1 MVSTMFKR
9 FFNFG
14 KKASF
19 EAPPI
24 EADNLLLSEFGNSTI
39 LGRYSNPFE
48 AAERDIPDRYVR
60 DFRRG
65 YTLDALAKLPE
76 IKTAINIWLDA
87 AIASSDG
94 DDRGVAVADQVDRKD
109 TIPIDPRVE
118 EICTATIDRL
128 FSAQDIR
135 KIGRNMLRRGD
146 DFRQIVIA
154 NRRVE
159 QLVYLPTWQMFRR
172 ETNGRVEGFYLKEYT
187 REQNASR
194 YPPETVVHWR
204 FRAEQKYGEALFEFA
219 ENDAQ
224 HLLKRFSDLDHA
236 ARAQAID
243 PLVHEMP
250 TCATK
255 EYVRDYRIAYQ
266 AKQQHQPITDFFL
279 QAGAR
284 VYRAS
289 GGNSPDLNSIL
300 SALNFSQ
307 IRLLMPAQVPFYLL
321 GLNTAGAKEIAG
333 EPAQALTRAISNF
346 RADITTGI
354 KQVIDLELS
363 LQGIPLEKQKYRLI
377 WPRIIVNPYGQTAQ
391 TDESPEIADQ
401 EK

>member
-1 MVSTMFKR
+1 MLRK
-9 FFNFG
+9 FFGLG

-19 EAPPI
+19 ETPPI
-24 EADNLLLSEFGNSTI
+24 PADNLLLSEFGNSTS

-60 DFRRG
+60 NFRRG

-87 AIASSDG
+87 TIASSDG
-94 DDRGVAVADQVDRKD
+94 DDRGVAVADHVDRKD
-109 TIPIDPRVE
+109 TIPIDPKVE

-146 DFRQIVIA
+146 DFRQIIIA
-154 NRRVE
+154 NRRVD

-172 ETNGRVEGFYLKEYT
+172 ESNGRVEGFYLKEYT

-224 HLLKRFSDLDHA
+224 HLLKRFLDLDYA

-250 TCATK
+250 ACANQ
-255 EYVRDYRIAYQ
+255 EYVKSYRIAYQ
-266 AKQQHQPITDFFL
+266 AKQRIQPITDFFL
-279 QAGAR
+279 QQGAR

-289 GGNSPDLNSIL
+289 GGNSPDLNAIL

-321 GLNTAGAKEIAG
+321 GLNATGAKEIAG

-363 LQGIPLEKQKYRLI
+363 LQGVPPEKRKYRLI
-377 WPRIIVNPYGQTAQ
+377 WPKIIVNPYGQPAQ
-391 TDESPEIADQ
+391 TDESPEITDQ